1 MAEGTYT
8 PVMYCGANGPVGLA
22 VWADILFVSF
32 AGNMLGRGVLVF
44 GERMT
49 CGVLYKR
56 QRGGRVDVSVWYGVG
71 GCNCWHAVVLAS

>member
-1 MAEGTYT
+1 
-8 PVMYCGANGPVGLA
+8 
-22 VWADILFVSF
+22 
-32 AGNMLGRGVLVF
+32 MLGGGVVA